1 MRQHIAEQQPPAVF
15 LYYQWQRHVDNLSS
29 RLLSGFPAL
38 GNSLPWFARRDA
50 AASGIALDA
59 QGKIAWRRSEIG
71 GDPIVVIL
79 TERVSDAHLAGLRQ
93 DGISYIFRR
102 DQSSDLPHGGWIEG
116 CAEHPRLRRQ
126 RCRCRGAEALN
137 DAGEHRGVGGRCGLA
152 PLSAPKLL
160 I

>member
-29 RLLSGFPAL
+29 RLLSGFPTL

-79 TERVSDAHLAGLRQ
+79 TKRVSEAHLAGLRQ

-102 DQSSDLPHGGWIEG
+102 DVLRSAPRWMDRRVRRASSTP
-116 CAEHPRLRRQ
+116 ATKMPVSRR
-126 RCRCRGAEALN
+126 RGAQ
-137 DAGEHRGVGGRCGLA
+137 
-152 PLSAPKLL
+152 
-160 I
+160 